1 VDDDGYL
8 EELLDKAA
16 GWGVGH
22 NSEAET
28 ISRVNNTI
36 DYLVRL
42 SEEHKKSLEALVD
55 QQTCQR
61 EEVLLALGK
70 ELLPH
75 RKKHKGDREFGKW
88 CNDNFPN
95 LSKHVNMHEQLAI
108 LWAAEFPHQCQ
119 EMLDKYPRVKTTR
132 GAHAKWLEE
141 NKHKTPPPNQVA
153 EEEDEEDDVV
163 DEEEEDEDVEPEDT
177 SEEDNSNGE
186 EKGKKPRPQVVVE
199 YNLKE
204 AMSAITGMAWLYAK
218 NYKGTSEDAAD
229 VLVQE
234 IIGVCEDGDDIDL
247 SIAKDRIKWFLE
259 FKEALDYAEPA
270 LREFL
275 TDKPNLKIVK

>member
-1 VDDDGYL
+1 MDDDGYL

-108 LWAAEFPHQCQ
+108 LLAAEFPHQRQ

-141 NKHKTPPPNQVA
+141 NKQKTPPPNQVA
-153 EEEDEEDDVV
+153 EEEDEEDESKARIVV
-163 DEEEEDEDVEPEDT
+163 FLA
-177 SEEDNSNGE
+177 
-186 EKGKKPRPQVVVE
+186 PR
-199 YNLKE
+199 
-204 AMSAITGMAWLYAK
+204 M
-218 NYKGTSEDAAD
+218 SEDA
-229 VLVQE
+229 
-234 IIGVCEDGDDIDL
+234 
-247 SIAKDRIKWFLE
+247 
-259 FKEALDYAEPA
+259 
-270 LREFL
+270 
-275 TDKPNLKIVK
+275 